1 MSGDTVALGRI
12 SGDAGLVEVTAAVGE
27 PAHRAIACRLTVRN
41 VTDAPVTV
49 DNPYEGLTYHLI
61 SHTGTP
67 VEVKAPPAAAKVR
80 GPRDP
85 LAKRSYIDVVNVS
98 VDGATQDGDG
108 FITSTSC
115 ELSPNGAIELALMI
129 RSSIDPSDRAVLDE
143 VPSGAYQL
151 VVMVRTIISVGGDR
165 HPVLLRTERNL
176 DVTVV

>member
-1 MSGDTVALGRI
+1 MSGDAVALGRI
-12 SGDAGLVEVTAAVGE
+12 SGDADLVDVTAAVGE
-27 PAHRAIACRLTVRN
+27 PADRAITCHVTLRN
-41 VTDAPVTV
+41 VTDAQVRV

-67 VEVKAPPAAAKVR
+67 VEVKAPPSAAKVR
-80 GPRDP
+80 GPRNP
-85 LAKRSYIDVVNVS
+85 LAKRSYIDVVAVS
-98 VDGATQDGDG
+98 VDGAAQDADD

-151 VVMVRTIISVGGDR
+151 VVMVRTVISIGGDR
-165 HPVLLRTERNL
+165 HPLLLRTERDL
-176 DVTVV
+176 DVTVG